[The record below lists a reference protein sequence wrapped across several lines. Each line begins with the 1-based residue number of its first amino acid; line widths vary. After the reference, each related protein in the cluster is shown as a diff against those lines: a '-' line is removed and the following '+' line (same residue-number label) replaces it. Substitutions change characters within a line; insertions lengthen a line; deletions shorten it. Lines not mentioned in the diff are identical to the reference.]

1 MTPDN
6 LSREEIY
13 WKVVLTLRIKEEAV
27 EWGSENKQE
36 PKKAQQARM
45 PLGHAQEWSGRDAPV
60 SITGDG
66 QLLLVVLLP
75 PYTTR

>member
-1 MTPDN
+1 
-6 LSREEIY
+6 
-13 WKVVLTLRIKEEAV
+13 
-27 EWGSENKQE
+27 
-36 PKKAQQARM
+36 M